1 MPRAITSPIPTDI
14 TNTEA
19 LGRVLYTK
27 YIYFFQAAGLVL
39 LVAMIG
45 AIVLTLRHKAGRQA
59 AEHRRPGRA
68 HQGNRDGNPPGPAGA
83 GAWRMTIGL
92 GHYLSVAAILFTLGI
107 FGIFLNR
114 KNVIVILM
122 SIELILLAVNINFVA
137 FSTHLG
143 DIVGQVFA
151 MLVLTV
157 AAAEA
162 AIGLAILVVYFRN
175 RGSIAVEDINL
186 MKG

>member
-1 MPRAITSPIPTDI
+1 M
-14 TNTEA
+14 
-19 LGRVLYTK
+19 LYTH

-59 AEHRRPGRA
+59 PEHRRPGRA
-68 HQGNRDGNPPGPAGA
+68 HARRPRWKSARSRPGQGLLA
-83 GAWRMTIGL
+83 MTIGL